1 MNIYISMK
9 TENKKVKNHLSLN
22 EMNDL
27 LKEYRDSYEIY
38 RHLLLI
44 RMVYKGET
52 ISKASDNLNI
62 SRKTGER
69 WIKDYNELGFDGLTS
84 KYSNCGRKSLL
95 SNEQKQYL
103 YDKITGNEENYDL
116 KRVKKL
122 IKDEFDIEYSDKQV
136 WVITRE
142 KLNLNY
148 GKPMLKYST
157 RPENVPNT
165 SKVLYKPGTKN
176 IIIKP
181 PVKFGIN
188 IVGFQGINCNS
199 YMEENT
205 KNNAYTFLKTLC
217 NFRALNTN
225 NKQVIKQI
233 KQAITNPNLKIENIQ
248 SILHQ
253 NQLSTKDL
261 INKINDELYNE
272 NSKQKSIEKIQKIC
286 KKEDIHNT
294 RKIANLQ
301 REIIV
306 NNLQNTEIKDL
317 LSKEKPIYL
326 ILDNAKIHH
335 AKIIEKV
342 CDILNLKL
350 IFLEPY
356 CPDLNPIEDVW
367 RTIKRKIY
375 NSNYKTLNELID
387 KFKRL
392 FYEIVDNTTFYENW
406 LSEYF
411 MV

>member
-1 MNIYISMK
+1 MQKKNLKK
-9 TENKKVKNHLSLN
+9 TKFIN
-22 EMNDL
+22 
-27 LKEYRDSYEIY
+27 
-38 RHLLLI
+38 
-44 RMVYKGET
+44 
-52 ISKASDNLNI
+52 A
-62 SRKTGER
+62 KT
-69 WIKDYNELGFDGLTS
+69 
-84 KYSNCGRKSLL
+84 
-95 SNEQKQYL
+95 
-103 YDKITGNEENYDL
+103 DKIAIL
-116 KRVKKL
+116 
-122 IKDEFDIEYSDKQV
+122 DE
-136 WVITRE
+136 TR
-142 KLNLNY
+142 
-148 GKPMLKYST
+148 SQ
-157 RPENVPNT
+157 NVPNT
-165 SKVLYKPGTKN
+165 SRVLYKPGTKN

-188 IVGFQGINCNS
+188 IVRFQGINCNS

-286 KKEDIHNT
+286 KKEDINNT

-387 KFKRL
+387 IFKRL
-392 FYEIVDNTTFYENW
+392 FYEIMDNTTFYENW
-406 LSEYF
+406 FSEYF